1 MGRVRVV
8 GLEVCMF
15 EVLAG
20 AGPHRRSN
28 TSEKAT
34 GKKTTT
40 RLKNV
45 NFMIKSME
53 RGRLGRIGKA
63 AGISC

>member
-1 MGRVRVV
+1 
-8 GLEVCMF
+8 MF

-34 GKKTTT
+34 GKKATT

-53 RGRLGRIGKA
+53 RRRLGRIGKA